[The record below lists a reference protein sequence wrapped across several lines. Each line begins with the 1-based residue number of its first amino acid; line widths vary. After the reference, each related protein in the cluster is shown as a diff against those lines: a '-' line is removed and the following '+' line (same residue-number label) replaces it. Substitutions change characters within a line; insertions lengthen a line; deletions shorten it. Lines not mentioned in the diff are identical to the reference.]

1 MPRSRRPQ
9 QGDKSARM
17 CKRIFQHA
25 LGTGIIALLLSRTPG
40 VPKQVPVWHLY
51 VPKLVT
57 TLRQGYGLDDLR
69 SDLIAGLTVSIVALP
84 LSMALA
90 IASGASPA
98 VGLHTAI
105 IAGFLISL
113 LGGSRVQIGGPT
125 AAFIP
130 VVFGV
135 IATYGYDGLVMATLM
150 AAVMLILAGLMRLGT
165 MVRYM
170 PQPVI
175 TGFTAGIGVSIFSSQ
190 IKDLFGLDIATLPAE
205 FFARWETYFA
215 HFNSIN
221 PAAAGLAFGTLAL
234 LIALRRYRPKWPA
247 FLIAVVLATLAT
259 LLLKLPVETIVS
271 HFGPI
276 PREFPLPHLPTF
288 DLARMRELLPS
299 AFTIAFLGG
308 VESLLSAVVS
318 DGMIDGRH
326 RSNCE
331 LVAQG
336 VANGASALIG
346 GLPATGAIVRTA
358 TNVRAGARSPIAG
371 MAHAVFILIFVV
383 IAAPLANQV
392 PLPAMAALLLI
403 VAWNMSE
410 IERIRQLMRSPIGD
424 RMVLIVTFI
433 LTVTVDLTVAVEV
446 GVVLAAFLFMY
457 RMSEIVALESHV
469 DLVERDVDDFNT
481 APRTDQRPSLPE
493 GVEAYRVSGPLFF
506 AVANRI
512 DDVLRAFGR
521 PPRVFILRLRQV
533 PMIDASGATAIGN
546 LVARCRRDGIA
557 LIFTGLQPQPARILS
572 DMGVVADGTRLRY
585 AEDFAHALS
594 MLAEADP
601 QTTQASAS

>member
-1 MPRSRRPQ
+1 M
-9 QGDKSARM
+9 AWWRM
-17 CKRIFQHA
+17 SERAPI
-25 LGTGIIALLLSRTPG
+25 
-40 VPKQVPVWHLY
+40 WHLY

-57 TLRQGYGLDDLR
+57 VLRSGYGLADLR
-69 SDLIAGLTVSIVALP
+69 RDLVAGLTVSIVALP

-105 IAGFLISL
+105 VAGFLISM
-113 LGGSRVQIGGPT
+113 LGGSRVQVGGPT

-135 IATYGYDGLVMATLM
+135 IAKYGYDGLIVATLM
-150 AAVMLILAGLMRLGT
+150 AAVMLILAGLLRMGT
-165 MVRYM
+165 LVRYM

-175 TGFTAGIGVSIFSSQ
+175 TGFTAGIAVSIFSSQ

-205 FFARWETYFA
+205 FFARWQSYLEHA
-215 HFNSIN
+215 GSVN
-221 PAAAGLAFGTLAL
+221 PAAAGLALATLAL
-234 LIALRRYRPKWPA
+234 LIALRRYRPNWPG

-259 LLLKLPVETIVS
+259 MLLKLPVETIVS

-276 PREFPLPHLPTF
+276 PRELPLPHLPSF
-288 DLARMRELLPS
+288 DLARLHELLPS
-299 AFTIAFLGG
+299 AFTIAFLGA

-358 TNVRAGARSPIAG
+358 TNVRAGARSPVAG
-371 MAHAVFILIFVV
+371 MAHAVFILIFMVA
-383 IAAPLANQV
+383 AAPLANQV
-392 PLPAMAALLLI
+392 PLPVMAALLMI

-410 IERIRQLMRSPIGD
+410 IERIRQLLRSPLGD
-424 RMVLIVTFI
+424 RLVLLVTFV
-433 LTVTVDLTVAVEV
+433 LTVTIDLTVAVQV

-457 RMSEIVALESHV
+457 RMSEIVALESNV
-469 DLVERDVDDFNT
+469 SLVEYDQDDFG
-481 APRTDQRPSLPE
+481 RTHAMDQRAVLPKD
-493 GVEAYRVSGPLFF
+493 VKAYRVSGPLFF

-512 DDVLRAFGR
+512 EDVLRALGR

-546 LVARCRRDGIA
+546 LVARCRRQGIA
-557 LIFTGLQPQPARILS
+557 LIFTGLQPQPASILK
-572 DMGVVADGTRLRY
+572 DMHIVPDGTTLRY
-585 AEDFAHALS
+585 ADDFAQAVA
-594 MLAEADP
+594 MLAEQDP
-601 QTTQASAS
+601 MAAPTPKRP